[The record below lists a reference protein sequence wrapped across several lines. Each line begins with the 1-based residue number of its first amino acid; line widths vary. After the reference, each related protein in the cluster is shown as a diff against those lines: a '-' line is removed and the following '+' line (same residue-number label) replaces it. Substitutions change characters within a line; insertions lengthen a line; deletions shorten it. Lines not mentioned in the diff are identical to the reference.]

1 MNAQLKAILES
12 KRRERQRLAA
22 LPFSEKVPLL
32 ERLRDRALALA
43 AGAAYGPPGS
53 RDERAWMLRERRDGR
68 QPSGIGVRSKFNK

>member
-32 ERLRDRALALA
+32 ERLRDRALVLA
-43 AGAAYGPPGS
+43 ASTIDGQPGS
-53 RDERAWMLRERRDGR
+53 RDERAWMVRERRDGR
-68 QPSGIGVRSKFNK
+68 QP